1 MADTFD
7 MKTGK
12 RTKTIPERIRLAKI
26 PDDLEI
32 ERDIL
37 EARQN
42 KKAMEDAGRDM
53 LLDEIKRKSKPK
65 KGRA

>member
-12 RTKTIPERIRLAKI
+12 RTTTIPERIRLAKI
-26 PDDLEI
+26 PDDLEM

-42 KKAMEDAGRDM
+42 KKAQQDAGMDM
-53 LLDEIKRKSKPK
+53 LLDAVKKQTKPR
-65 KGRA
+65 KGRP